1 MAKLQRLD
9 KVLVHL
15 GVGSRSELKKLAR
28 QGRITVNGVIVKD
41 SGVQVN
47 PWSDR
52 LEVNGD
58 LQVYREHVYLMLHKP
73 SGVVSAT
80 EDERDRTVLDLL
92 EEQWR
97 VFDLFPVGRLDKDTE
112 GLLLLTND
120 GALAHQLLSPRKHVP
135 KTYFAHVWGEVDEA
149 DRRAFEQGVTLD
161 DGYVTLPAELG
172 ITMVDRSGEI
182 PISSIML
189 TIHEGKF
196 HQVKRMFQSV
206 GKRVI
211 YLKRVRMGPLDLD
224 SALPIGQYRELSE
237 TELLQ
242 LQSYEGKKKN
252 DESIS

>member
-52 LEVNGD
+52 LEVDGD

-135 KTYFAHVWGEVDEA
+135 KTYFARVWGEVDEA

-161 DGYVTLPAELG
+161 DGYVTLPAELV
-172 ITMVDRSGEI
+172 ITVVDRSGEI
-182 PISSIML
+182 PVSSIML